1 MPDKMTPQQRHHCMQ
16 SIRSHDTRPEW
27 VVRRFLFS
35 HGFRYRLQVKRLPGR
50 PDIVMR
56 RLGVC
61 IFINGCF
68 WHGHLINDDDNDA
81 LRYDDNGNN
90 DALHYDDVRVPK
102 SSACCKIP
110 KTNTEFWVTKI
121 LRNRE
126 RDARVQ
132 KELEAL
138 GWHVITIWECELRPK
153 QREAT
158 LQRLL
163 TLLRRIEAPVLVQ
176 ELRKTASYANSYSD
190 NDLLMAAEDEE
201 EYSSYNNIEP

>member
-27 VVRRFLFS
+27 VVRRFLFK
-35 HGFRYRLQVKRLPGR
+35 HGFRYRLQAKRLPGR

-68 WHGHLINDDDNDA
+68 WHGHNLAD
-81 LRYDDNGNN
+81 GEE
-90 DALHYDDVRVPK
+90 VREVREAQRVRK
-102 SSACCKIP
+102 VRMIQSSECCKIP
-110 KTNTEFWVTKI
+110 KTNTEFWAAKI

-201 EYSSYNNIEP
+201 EYSYNK

>member
-27 VVRRFLFS
+27 VVRRFLFK

-68 WHGHLINDDDNDA
+68 WHGHLINDDENDT
-81 LRYDDNGNN
+81 LRDDDNGDN
-90 DALHYDDVRVPK
+90 DTQRYDNDDFRVPK
-102 SSACCKIP
+102 NSACCKIP
-110 KTNTEFWVTKI
+110 KTNTKFWVTKI

-132 KELEAL
+132 RELEAL
-138 GWHVITIWECELRPK
+138 GWRVITIWECELRPK

-158 LQRLL
+158 LQRVLTTLRQIEDYVLL
-163 TLLRRIEAPVLVQ
+163 KTLCSSL
-176 ELRKTASYANSYSD
+176 YSVSLSD
-190 NDLLMAAEDEE
+190 DDLIMAAEDEE
-201 EYSSYNNIEP
+201 EYSYNK

>member
-1 MPDKMTPQQRHHCMQ
+1 M
-16 SIRSHDTRPEW
+16 
-27 VVRRFLFS
+27 
-35 HGFRYRLQVKRLPGR
+35 
-50 PDIVMR
+50 
-56 RLGVC
+56 
-61 IFINGCF
+61 
-68 WHGHLINDDDNDA
+68 A
-81 LRYDDNGNN
+81 
-90 DALHYDDVRVPK
+90 
-102 SSACCKIP
+102 
-110 KTNTEFWVTKI
+110 KI

-132 KELEAL
+132 RELEAL
-138 GWHVITIWECELRPK
+138 GWRVITIWECELRPK

>member
-68 WHGHLINDDDNDA
+68 WHGHLINDDDNDT
-81 LRYDDNGNN
+81 LRYDD
-90 DALHYDDVRVPK
+90 LRVPK
-102 SSACCKIP
+102 NSACCKIP
-110 KTNTEFWVTKI
+110 KTNTEFWVAKI

-132 KELEAL
+132 RELEAL
-138 GWHVITIWECELRPK
+138 GWRVITIWECELRPK